1 MLDDTLTRDESR
13 IRVAEAVPDPVRWEP
28 RAGMSQS
35 WREVI
40 EQLRRDARD
49 FLSKLHD
56 AIDGKSESPEPVPVP
71 VPVRRRG
78 GRDDS

>member
-1 MLDDTLTRDESR
+1 
-13 IRVAEAVPDPVRWEP
+13 
-28 RAGMSQS
+28 MSQS